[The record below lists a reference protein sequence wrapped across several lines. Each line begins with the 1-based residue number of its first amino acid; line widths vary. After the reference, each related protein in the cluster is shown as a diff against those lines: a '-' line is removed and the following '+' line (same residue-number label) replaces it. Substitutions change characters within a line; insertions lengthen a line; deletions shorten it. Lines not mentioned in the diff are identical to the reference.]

1 MDDDLSM
8 KMESHKTYPA
18 STSTVTPLLTRPSG
32 VKRFPHTKAFDSFRA
47 GPDTSFAPALGENG
61 RIFNPKAAAW
71 NTAHTPLVR
80 RLKGRHLQMI
90 AIGGSIGTGLF
101 IGSGSALAT
110 GGPASLLLAFILIG
124 AVLFCTV
131 QALGEMAV
139 TFPVAGSFSAF
150 ATRFI
155 DPAWGFASGWNY
167 AMQWAFTMPLEVM
180 AAAITLEYWNIDI
193 PGWAAITIFLI
204 IIIVINLCGVKI
216 YGEAEYTF
224 SIIKV
229 TAVIGFIILGA
240 VINCGGTQDSGYIG
254 GKYWADPGAFH
265 NGFKGFCNIL
275 VTAAFSF
282 SGTELV
288 GLAAAETH
296 NPSKALPTAIKQ
308 VFWRIA
314 LFYIVSIAIVGLL
327 VPYTSPQLIS
337 RNSVDSKASPFII
350 AIQSA
355 GISGLDSVM
364 NAVVMIAVLSVAN
377 SSMYGATRTL
387 QALAEQGQAPRILA
401 YVDRKGRPLVSIGVA
416 SACGLLAYLYVS
428 PVRGP
433 AFTWLL
439 ALSGLSSIFTW
450 CSICW
455 AHIQFRKAWIQ
466 QGNSLS
472 DLVYQSPIGVTG
484 SWIGLISLILI
495 LVAQFWVAI
504 APEGASSDTSKGE
517 QVTNFFEAYLAM
529 PVVLLFYGFYKIW
542 YRTKW
547 VRVKDIDLVTG
558 RNEFESLGVRRQWR
572 EDRSEWPRWKVI
584 YKTLC

>member
-1 MDDDLSM
+1 MDDGFI
-8 KMESHKTYPA
+8 KMENTKTYTA
-18 STSTVTPLLTRPSG
+18 STSTVTPLLTRPKG
-32 VKRFPHTKAFDSFRA
+32 VKSFPTTKAFDSFRS
-47 GPDTSFAPALGENG
+47 GPSHGHAPAIGENG
-61 RIFNPKAAAW
+61 RSYNQKAAAW
-71 NTAHTPLVR
+71 NTANTILVR

-131 QALGEMAV
+131 QALG
-139 TFPVAGSFSAF
+139 
-150 ATRFI
+150 
-155 DPAWGFASGWNY
+155 WNY
-167 AMQWAFTMPLEVM
+167 AMQWAITMPLEVM
-180 AAAITLEYWNIDI
+180 AAAITLEYWNLNL
-193 PGWAAITIFLI
+193 PSWVAITIFLI
-204 IIIVINLCGVKI
+204 LIVGINLCGVKV

-224 SIIKV
+224 SILKV
-229 TAVIGFIILGA
+229 AAVIGFIILGV

-254 GKYWADPGAFH
+254 GKYWSNPGAFH

-314 LFYIVSIAIVGLL
+314 LFYIVSITVVGLL
-327 VPYTSPQLIS
+327 VPYTDERLIG
-337 RNSVDSKASPFII
+337 RNNVDSKASPFII

-355 GISGLDSVM
+355 GIQGLDSVM

-387 QALAEQGQAPRILA
+387 QALGEQGQAPRIFA
-401 YVDRKGRPLVSIGVA
+401 YVDRKGRPMVAIGIS
-416 SACGLLAYLYVS
+416 SAVGLLAYLYVS
-428 PVRGP
+428 SIQGE

-450 CSICW
+450 CSICY
-455 AHIQFRKAWIQ
+455 AHIQFRKAWKE
-466 QGNSLS
+466 QGNLLS
-472 DLVYQSPIGVTG
+472 DLVYQSPIGEIG
-484 SWIGLISLILI
+484 SWVGFSALIAILA
-495 LVAQFWVAI
+495 AQFWVAI
-504 APEGASSDTSKGE
+504 SPSGASSDRTAGE
-517 QVTNFFEAYLAM
+517 QAVNFFEAYLAM
-529 PVVLLFYGFYKIW
+529 PVVLLFYAYYKIW

-547 VRVKDIDLVTG
+547 VRVKDIDLQTG
-558 RNEFESLGVRRQWR
+558 RNEFETVHVRRQWKD
-572 EDRSEWPRWKVI
+572 DRSEWPRWKVL